1 MKIKKN
7 GQVIRLTESDL
18 QRIAKRVLT
27 EGYANYLTIDVNP
40 LAKEIE
46 EVVKTTIEKTGSGR
60 DSEQVSTMVIKGLI
74 PSWKKFLNK
83 SFETVVTVG
92 SEDTIPTI
100 KSLMQDYSK
109 NYYPKGYPE
118 TIKSKL
124 ISLLGKYTKTK

>member
-18 QRIAKRVLT
+18 QRIVKRVLT

-40 LAKEIE
+40 LTKEIE

-60 DSEQVSTMVIKGLI
+60 DSEQVSTMVIKGLV

-83 SFETVVTVG
+83 SFGTVG